1 MSPRNWEIRIQ
12 DILDA
17 ILEINSFVH
26 AMTFQEFISDIKTI
40 RAVELNFVIIGEAV
54 SSIPEDVQNMYQ
66 DVPWHLMRGLRN
78 QLVHVYFSIAPKILW
93 DTIEQDLPQ
102 LVTTLEKILDTK

>member
-78 QLVHVYFSIAPKILW
+78 QLVHAYFSIAPKILW

>member
-1 MSPRNWEIRIQ
+1 MSPRNWELKIQ

-17 ILEINSFVH
+17 ILEINSFIH
-26 AMTFQEFISDIKTI
+26 AMTFQEFLSDTKTI

-54 SSIPEDVQNMYQ
+54 SSIPEEVQNIYQ

-78 QLVHVYFSIAPKILW
+78 QLVHAYFSIAPKILW

-102 LVTTLEKILDTK
+102 LVTSLEKILDTK